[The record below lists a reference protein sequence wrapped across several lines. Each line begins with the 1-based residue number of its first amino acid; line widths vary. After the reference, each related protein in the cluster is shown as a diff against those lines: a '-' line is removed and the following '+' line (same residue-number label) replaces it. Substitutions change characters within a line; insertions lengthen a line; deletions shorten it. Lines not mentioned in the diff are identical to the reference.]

1 VDTLEK
7 LTVTLQSDCTCT
19 NEDETMSD
27 DCFGC
32 WEDSVEYFKEIIST
46 WRERAGIDA
55 DLVRIEGRGM
65 TWQSLSGHA
74 ITNLDTLYKALTI
87 RGDFRLEFKLEGETL
102 TAVRYSHDEPMGCSF
117 TFAPYESEDE
127 D

>member
-1 VDTLEK
+1 MN
-7 LTVTLQSDCTCT
+7 TVQKVVIESDCTCAG
-19 NEDETMSD
+19 EDGPDYGE
-27 DCFGC
+27 CFGC
-32 WEDSVEYFKEIIST
+32 YDDSVEYLKEIIST

-65 TWQSLSGHA
+65 TWQSMSGHA

-87 RGDFRLEFKLEGETL
+87 NGDFRLEFTLEGETL
-102 TAVRYSHDEPMGCSF
+102 TAMRYSHDEPTGASF
-117 TFAPYESEDE
+117 TFMPEREDTE

>member
-1 VDTLEK
+1 MDTLEK
-7 LTVTLQSDCTCT
+7 LVVTLQSDCTCS
-19 NEDETMSD
+19 NEDETPAS

-32 WEDSVEYFKEIIST
+32 WDDSVEYFKEVIST

-55 DLVRIEGRGM
+55 DLVSIEGRGM

-87 RGDFRLEFKLEGETL
+87 NGDFRLTFTLEGETL
-102 TAVRYSHDEPMGCSF
+102 TATRHSHDEPMGCSF
-117 TFAPYESEDE
+117 AFTPHTEEDE